1 MQILVTGA
9 AGLIGGEVVRRLA
22 DAGHGVTALV
32 HRAHRI
38 VANDGRIVPSLPWD
52 GAPPA
57 GSVATLA
64 ADVRTAGLGLAVDPR
79 PELIVHA
86 AAITAFDAPS
96 EIYRAVNID
105 GTANVIALAER
116 EGTPLLQ
123 VSTAYVCGTRD
134 GRIGEAERGTTFT
147 NGYEASKAAG
157 EELIAAAAARGL
169 PTVVARPS
177 IVVGDSQDG
186 ALRAFGNI
194 YAMFRLIAEGRL
206 RTLPAADG
214 ATLDL
219 VPIDH
224 VARGIVALAEAFDRA
239 RGQTF
244 HLVAA
249 SATPLAALGEAI
261 ASVPGLGRP
270 QFVPAATFDLDAL
283 DPTERRWHAAAAS
296 LYTGYL
302 QRAPQFDTTNADGL
316 VPPCPPTEAAWLRRL
331 VAACVAR
338 GFVTARRDSVS
349 RAPLAEC

>member
-9 AGLIGGEVVRRLA
+9 AGLIGGEIVRRLA
-22 DAGHGVTALV
+22 DAGHAVTALV
-32 HRAHRI
+32 HRTHSI
-38 VANDGRIVPSLPWD
+38 VANNGRIVPSRPWE
-52 GAPPA
+52 GAPAP
-57 GSVATLA
+57 GTVATLV
-64 ADVRTAGLGLAVDPR
+64 ADVRSEGLGIAVDPR

-116 EGTPLLQ
+116 DGTPLLQ

-134 GRIGEAERGTTFT
+134 GWIGETARGTGFS

-157 EELIAAAAARGL
+157 EELIEAAAARGL
-169 PTVVARPS
+169 PTVIARPS
-177 IVVGDSQDG
+177 IVVGDSHAG
-186 ALRAFGNI
+186 ALREFGNI
-194 YAMFRLIAEGRL
+194 YSMFRLIAEGRL
-206 RTLPAADG
+206 RTLPATEG

-239 RGQTF
+239 HGRTV

-270 QFVPAATFDLDAL
+270 QFVPAANFDLEAL
-283 DPTERRWHAAAAS
+283 APAERRWHAAAAS

-302 QRAPQFDTTNADGL
+302 QRAPRFDTTNADAL
-316 VPPCPPTEAAWLRRL
+316 VPPCPPTDAAWLRRL
-331 VAACVAR
+331 VRACVAR
-338 GFVTARRDSVS
+338 GFVTARRDSAS
-349 RAPLAEC
+349 PASLDGC